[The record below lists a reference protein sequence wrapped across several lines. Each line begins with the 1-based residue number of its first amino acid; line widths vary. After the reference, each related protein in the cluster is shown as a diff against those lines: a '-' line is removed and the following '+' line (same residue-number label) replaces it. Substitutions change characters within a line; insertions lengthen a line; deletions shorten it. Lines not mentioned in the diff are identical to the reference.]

1 MVKSPKLLNQI
12 QIPTLRQPKGI
23 SIIITVHSIMLL
35 NHCEKEIKRKEEM
48 GGGGGRGCAVRAG
61 FGAFSPPFSNPF
73 KKIIWISFRTSCQY
87 FYRILIDHI

>member
-12 QIPTLRQPKGI
+12 QIHTLHQPRGI
-23 SIIITVHSIMLL
+23 SIIITIHSILLL
-35 NHCEKEIKRKEEM
+35 NHCEKEIKSKK
-48 GGGGGRGCAVRAG
+48 GGGGGAVRAG
-61 FGAFSPPFSNPF
+61 FGAFSF